1 MADRAEQMTLD
12 DNLEVDSKA
21 TANNVRNF
29 LTFKFEHF
37 QNYAGLNVSDL
48 SVVDDSHLS
57 SPKMDASGVSSHGG
71 INHTESSFNR
81 IMEAEQACKAIY
93 KSIKNCR
100 NNSRQPYQDIL
111 TKAYLE
117 NEDDYKIQSE
127 LGYGES
133 QYFIKKRQALCE
145 FADRFEKWK
154 RECDI
159 AYFDDLHVPKK
170 RKSELNRRIGGVQAE

>member
-12 DNLEVDSKA
+12 DNLEVDAKA
-21 TANNVRNF
+21 TANNVKNF

-93 KSIKNCR
+93 KTIKNCR
-100 NNSRQPYQDIL
+100 NGGRTPYQKIL
-111 TKAYLE
+111 SEAYLQNME
-117 NEDDYKIQSE
+117 DYKIQQE
-127 LGYGES
+127 LGYEDS
-133 QYFIKKRQALCE
+133 QYYIKKRQALCE

-154 RECDI
+154 DWYSI
-159 AYFDDLHVPKK
+159 PYFKDLHIY
-170 RKSELNRRIGGVQAE
+170 RKNKNGV

>member
-1 MADRAEQMTLD
+1 MRMTDRAEQMTLD

-71 INHTESSFNR
+71 KI
-81 IMEAEQACKAIY
+81 
-93 KSIKNCR
+93 
-100 NNSRQPYQDIL
+100 IL
-111 TKAYLE
+111 SQVLTASWKQNKHVKQFTK
-117 NEDDYKIQSE
+117 
-127 LGYGES
+127 
-133 QYFIKKRQALCE
+133 
-145 FADRFEKWK
+145 
-154 RECDI
+154 
-159 AYFDDLHVPKK
+159 P
-170 RKSELNRRIGGVQAE
+170 

>member
-21 TANNVRNF
+21 TAKNVRNF

-93 KSIKNCR
+93 KTIKNCR
-100 NNSRQPYQDIL
+100 NGGRTPYQDIL
-111 TKAYLE
+111 AKVYLQH
-117 NEDDYKIQSE
+117 EDDYKVQGE
-127 LGYGES
+127 LGYEDS
-133 QYFIKKRQALCE
+133 QYFVKKRQALCE

-154 RECDI
+154 NW
-159 AYFDDLHVPKK
+159 YNVPYLKDLHSYK
-170 RKSELNRRIGGVQAE
+170 

>member
-81 IMEAEQACKAIY
+81 IMEAEQALSLIH
-93 KSIKNCR
+93 I
-100 NNSRQPYQDIL
+100 
-111 TKAYLE
+111 
-117 NEDDYKIQSE
+117 
-127 LGYGES
+127 
-133 QYFIKKRQALCE
+133 
-145 FADRFEKWK
+145 
-154 RECDI
+154 
-159 AYFDDLHVPKK
+159 
-170 RKSELNRRIGGVQAE
+170 